1 MKRIIAAILAAI
13 MVLSLAAC
21 ASNPK
26 EDTPKTS
33 DTATGQDAAAPSTST
48 DEENRTTGISADE
61 DYLTP
66 ASVET
71 ENDSRTLI
79 LGMIT
84 MDMKNSYFEASDK
97 GCQEFADRYG
107 HQVTFFDGNGS
118 AMKQIDAL
126 ESCISMGVDAI
137 DIRVVDTASA
147 ADYIRDITENRGIEL
162 SCYPAIAGR
171 TCGNQY
177 EDYDI
182 GTQQGEH
189 AAQWIRD
196 HFESDDIEVAFL
208 TQPQANAVMDRRNGF
223 HDKLLELC
231 PNVKIVAEMEGYNA
245 EDACA
250 VTESILQAHPN
261 VKMILC
267 VNDTGALGALQA
279 VEGLGMATDDFYISG
294 SDGDKAALQKI
305 AEGSCI
311 RASVCSELLL
321 EELGYGIMLNV
332 SQAALGREYLE
343 VFPVRNLLVD
353 QSNVEEYMQKT
364 PDYDNLE
371 KIIAGYYE
379 EAGKTLVLPERVK

>member
-1 MKRIIAAILAAI
+1 MKKLLAIILAAALVFC
-13 MVLSLAAC
+13 MAAC
-21 ASNPK
+21 SNTPATENTNDNDATKATDAS
-26 EDTPKTS
+26 S
-33 DTATGQDAAAPSTST
+33 S
-48 DEENRTTGISADE
+48 EERQTGISSDE
-61 DYLTP
+61 DYVTP
-66 ASVET
+66 ANVEK
-71 ENDSRTLI
+71 ENDSRSLV
-79 LGMIT
+79 LGMVT

-97 GCQEFADRYG
+97 GCQEFCDRYG
-107 HQVTFFDGNGS
+107 HTVTFFDGNGS
-118 AMKQIDAL
+118 AMKQIEAL
-126 ESCISMGVDAI
+126 ENCITKGVDAI

-147 ADYIRDITENRGIEL
+147 ADYVRDITTNYGIEL
-162 SCYPAIAGR
+162 SCYPAIPGR

-182 GTQQGEH
+182 GVQQAEH
-189 AAQWIRD
+189 AAQWIAD

-208 TQPQANAVMDRRNGF
+208 TQPQADSVMDRRNGF

-231 PNVKIVAEMEGYNA
+231 PNVNIVAELEGYNA

-250 VTESILQAHPN
+250 ATESILQAHPN

-279 VEGLGMATDDFYISG
+279 VEGMGLATDDFYISG

-311 RASVCSELLL
+311 RASVCSELLI

-332 SQAALGREYLE
+332 AQAALGRDYLT

-353 QSNVEEYMQKT
+353 QSNVEEYMNKT

-371 KIIAGYYE
+371 KIIAGYYAD
-379 EAGKTLVLPERVK
+379 AGLTLDLPERVK

>member
-1 MKRIIAAILAAI
+1 MKKLLAIILAAMMI
-13 MVLSLAAC
+13 FSMVACNNQSDPADDKAAVDNNS
-21 ASNPK
+21 ANVEAPK
-26 EDTPKTS
+26 
-33 DTATGQDAAAPSTST
+33 A
-48 DEENRTTGISADE
+48 DEEDRTTAISADE

-66 ASVET
+66 ANVEK
-71 ENDSRTLI
+71 ENDSRSLV
-79 LGMIT
+79 LGMVT

-107 HQVTFFDGNGS
+107 HTVTFFDGNGS
-118 AMKQIDAL
+118 AMKQIEAL
-126 ESCISMGVDAI
+126 ENCITMGVDAI

-147 ADYIRDITENRGIEL
+147 ADYVRDITGNYGIEL
-162 SCYPAIAGR
+162 SCYPAIPGR
-171 TCGNQY
+171 TCGNRY

-182 GTQQGEH
+182 GVQQAIH
-189 AAQWIRD
+189 AAQWIED
-196 HFESDDIEVAFL
+196 HFESDNIEVAFL
-208 TQPQANAVMDRRNGF
+208 TQPQADSVMDRRNGF

-231 PNVKIVAEMEGYNA
+231 PNVNIVAELEGYNA

-250 VTESILQAHPN
+250 ATESILQAHPN

-279 VEGLGMATDDFYISG
+279 VEGMGMATDDFYISG
-294 SDGDKAALQKI
+294 SDGDMAALQKI

-311 RASVCSELLL
+311 RASVCSELLI

-332 SQAALGREYLE
+332 CQAALGREYLT

-353 QSNVEEYMQKT
+353 PSNVEEYMSKT

-379 EAGKTLVLPERVK
+379 DAGLTLDLPERVK